1 MKKPD
6 HPFRILNRFDYLLWG
21 CSVLVVLGSAL
32 LVPESDRLSAIAS
45 LIGVTA
51 LIYMA
56 KGHPYGQLLTVV
68 FSVFYGII
76 SFAYRYY
83 GEMLTYLGM
92 TLPMALL
99 SLWTWLRNPYGDSST
114 VTVRQKLSRGLLLRM
129 LLLTAAATGVF
140 GYLLALLHTAN
151 LPVSIVSVTTSF
163 LAAFLTACRS
173 PYYALAYAA
182 NDIVLIVLW
191 VLAAG
196 TDRACVPMI
205 ACFAMFLLND
215 GYAFFSWKRRA
226 ATQSAA
232 ACEAG

>member
-6 HPFRILNRFDYLLWG
+6 NPFRLLNRFDYLLWG

-32 LVPESDRLSAIAS
+32 LVPESDLLSAIAS

-114 VTVRQKLSRGLLLRM
+114 VTVRQSLSRRLLLRM

-196 TDRACVPMI
+196 NDAACVPMI

-226 ATQSAA
+226 AKQAA
-232 ACEAG
+232 FV